1 MNNTRHKGLP
11 VAIQVVGNYVN
22 IWVASP
28 DGDESD
34 SQILEI
40 RCTSSTQAEEV
51 SKMWTQMVEAA
62 KDI

>member
-1 MNNTRHKGLP
+1 MNSTQQKGLP

-28 DGDESD
+28 DGDVCD

-40 RCTSSTQAEEV
+40 RCASSTQAEVV